1 MAQCAVARAFVQMVY
16 QYRAD
21 SERDRLK
28 RWQHDI
34 AEKNNRNHN
43 KRRNVNGAHRVQ
55 FFKPGQNNAGSR
67 EMQKKTVKKRTF
79 CRDIL
84 VGIKKHKERNEA
96 KPFEDKQFFEE
107 KR

>member
-1 MAQCAVARAFVQMVY
+1 
-16 QYRAD
+16 
-21 SERDRLK
+21 
-28 RWQHDI
+28 
-34 AEKNNRNHN
+34 
-43 KRRNVNGAHRVQ
+43 
-55 FFKPGQNNAGSR
+55 
-67 EMQKKTVKKRTF
+67 MQKKTVKKRTF